1 MAMGKSPLAVR
12 CPVCSESDFHVRY
25 EGIRGVDDKR
35 YDFIV
40 CTTCGFGTISPPP
53 SASELTDFY
62 SANYESRTK
71 VNIYD
76 HVSAHDFIETNKSDI
91 EDNFTLLSLIE
102 PYRTAEQKRLLDVGC
117 GHGFMCYAA
126 KLRGLTATGV
136 DLDSDAKRIGETHLG
151 VKIISGTI
159 ADVAEH
165 HFDLVTEIMTLEHVL
180 EPAKHVA
187 LIKERLDDSG
197 LYAGSVPNIDG
208 VYARLRGRNWYHLAP
223 PEHLNYF
230 STKTLKQ
237 FLQNAG
243 FDILYIGTIPLY
255 AAPTICF
262 GVRSRLNELIARQK
276 NALAK
281 RMLTVLYRMFT
292 LLKRYAVYK
301 PLNFLILAFKIP
313 GNGIFWVARGK
324 AQLRGY

>member
-1 MAMGKSPLAVR
+1 MITTRSYPA
-12 CPVCSESDFHVRY
+12 CPVCSGTDFQIKY
-25 EGIRGVDDKR
+25 CGLEGVNGKR
-35 YDFIV
+35 YDLI
-40 CTTCGFGTISPPP
+40 TCVTCDFSTVSPMP
-53 SASELTDFY
+53 SAEELANFY
-62 SANYESRTK
+62 SCSYTSRTK
-71 VNIYD
+71 TNIYD
-76 HVSAHDFIETNKSDI
+76 HLSAKDFIDTNKSVI
-91 EDNFTLLSLIE
+91 EDNLTLLSLID
-102 PYRTAEQKRLLDVGC
+102 PYRHPGQTRLLDVGC

-126 KLRGLTATGV
+126 TLRGHDALGV
-136 DLDSDAKRIGETHLG
+136 DYDADAKRIGEAHLG
-151 VKIISGTI
+151 VKIINGTI

-165 HFDLVTEIMTLEHVL
+165 HFDMVTEIMTLEHVL

-208 VYARLRGRNWYHLAP
+208 VYARLRGRNWYHLVP

-230 STKTLKQ
+230 NTKTLKQ

-243 FDILYIGTIPLY
+243 FEVLYIGTIPLY

-276 NALAK
+276 NALVK
-281 RMLTVLYRMFT
+281 RMLTVLYRMLT

-301 PLNFLILAFKIP
+301 PINFLILAFKIP
-313 GNGIFWVARGK
+313 GNSIFWVARKK